1 MIAQRFREL
10 TVKKNKDGSKVQ
22 VTEGNANGDNAA
34 AVAAADDDDTSYFHF
49 EDDIMKKVQSPPS
62 VHPCSIP
69 SSPSLS
75 TLPLLEIP
83 LFPKSFSSPA
93 R

>member
-22 VTEGNANGDNAA
+22 VTEENANGDN
-34 AVAAADDDDTSYFHF
+34 AAADDDDTSYFHF

-62 VHPCSIP
+62 VYPCSIP

-83 LFPKSFSSPA
+83 LFPKSFNSPA

>member
-34 AVAAADDDDTSYFHF
+34 AADDDDDTSYFHF

-62 VHPCSIP
+62 VYPCSIP

-83 LFPKSFSSPA
+83 LFPKSFSSLA